1 MGLTSLV
8 DWLTASAVQVWGVD
22 ITWAEV
28 LANLLALASI
38 WLAVK
43 DNVWNWP
50 LGILNA
56 VCFIVLFSDVKL
68 YANVFLQVVFIGL
81 SAYGWWEWSTR
92 HGAEQQLLHIR
103 RIRAPE
109 WVWLNVSGVAFCA
122 AWTVVLAR
130 WTDSPT
136 PLLDSVTMV
145 LSVQAVYAQARK
157 WLEAWW
163 YWIAFNVVSIPLHV
177 DRELYPTAVLYGIFA
192 VMSVLGLID
201 WTRLMRS
208 ETEQEPGVATALG

>member
-81 SAYGWWEWSTR
+81 SAYGWWEWSAR
-92 HGAEQQLLHIR
+92 HGAEQRLLHIR

-109 WVWLNVSGVAFCA
+109 WVWLNVAGAAFCA
-122 AWTVVLAR
+122 AWTIVLAR

-208 ETEQEPGVATALG
+208 EAEPEPGVATALG

>member
-8 DWLTASAVQVWGVD
+8 DWLTASAVHLWGVD

-38 WLAVK
+38 WLAVR
-43 DNVWNWP
+43 DDVWNWP
-50 LGILNA
+50 LGILNGI
-56 VCFIVLFSDVKL
+56 CFIVLFADVKL

-81 SAYGWWEWSTR
+81 SAYGWWEWTAR
-92 HGAEQQLLHIR
+92 QGERQELLRIR
-103 RIRAPE
+103 RMRARE
-109 WVWLNVSGVAFCA
+109 WVWLNVAGAAFGA
-122 AWTVVLAR
+122 AWVVVLAR

-136 PLLDSVTMV
+136 PLLDSLTMV
-145 LSVQAVYAQARK
+145 VSVQAVYAQARK

-177 DRELYPTAVLYGIFA
+177 DRGLYPTAVLYGVFA
-192 VMSVLGLID
+192 AMSVLGLVD

-208 ETEQEPGVATALG
+208 GDERGADVAPAVG